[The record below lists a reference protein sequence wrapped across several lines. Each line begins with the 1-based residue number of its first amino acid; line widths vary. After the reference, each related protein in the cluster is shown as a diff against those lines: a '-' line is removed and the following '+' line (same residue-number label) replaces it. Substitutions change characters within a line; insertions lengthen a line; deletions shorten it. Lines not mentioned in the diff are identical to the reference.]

1 MEQGKRKYVK
11 AALDPKRW
19 LSPRESLYDP
29 LCYEG
34 YVDKS
39 GEPLSLR
46 PARRSVFPLPK
57 PEREHEG

>member
-1 MEQGKRKYVK
+1 MNRDKRKYVK

-39 GEPLSLR
+39 GGPLNLR
-46 PARRSVFPLPK
+46 PTRRSAFPV